1 MKKKPINAME
11 VAKLANVSQST
22 VSRVFTPGSNVSEKT
37 KKKVMEA
44 ASSLGY
50 RPNALARGL
59 IMNKTNMVGLAMR
72 EIQNPFYHEVLGK
85 FTKGLREKG
94 YNVLFVYTE
103 SDEIQQDEITQ
114 FLEYNVEGVIV
125 TDALLSS
132 NVVTQLQ
139 ESNIPVILFNR
150 YSHELS
156 CHSVSCDNYSAAR
169 QIAEYLYEQGF
180 RRLAY
185 ITGRK
190 NTSTSQDRQ
199 RGFFDYLQ
207 AKGIKIMIEEG
218 NYTYEAGYKAALHLL
233 KQTERPEAIF
243 AANDITALGALDAA
257 KSLQLSIPEDI
268 AIVGFDNIE
277 MAAWP
282 ANSLTTWEQPVD
294 EMVKLTIE
302 TLINQINRKHVDV
315 KPKLVS
321 GKLIERNSTK
331 NSKIVDK

>member
-1 MKKKPINAME
+1 MKKKSVNAME

-37 KKKVMEA
+37 KEKVMEA
-44 ASSLGY
+44 ASFLGY

-94 YNVLFVYTE
+94 YHVLFVYTE
-103 SDEIQQDEITQ
+103 NDEIQQEEITQ

-156 CHSVSCDNYSAAR
+156 CHSVSCDNYSAAW
-169 QIAEYLYEQGF
+169 QIADYLYEQGC

-199 RGFFDYLQ
+199 RGFCDYLQ
-207 AKGIKIMIEEG
+207 AKGVKVIIEEG
-218 NYTYEAGYKAALHLL
+218 NYTYEGAYKAALNLL
-233 KQTERPEAIF
+233 KRNERPEAIF
-243 AANDITALGALDAA
+243 GANDITALGALDAA
-257 KSLQLSIPEDI
+257 KSLQLSIPEDVTV
-268 AIVGFDNIE
+268 VGFDNIE

-294 EMVKLTIE
+294 EMVKITIE
-302 TLINQINRKHVDV
+302 TLINQINKKQVDA

-321 GKLIERNSTK
+321 GKLIKRDSTK
-331 NSKIVDK
+331 KSKVVDK